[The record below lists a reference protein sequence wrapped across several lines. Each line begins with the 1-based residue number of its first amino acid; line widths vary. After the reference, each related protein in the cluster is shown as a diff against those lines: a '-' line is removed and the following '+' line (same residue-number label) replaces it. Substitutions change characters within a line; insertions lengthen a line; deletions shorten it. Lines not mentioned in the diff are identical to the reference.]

1 MPPKP
6 FVSAQEVAERAGVSR
21 SAVSRTFTPGASVS
35 PETRRR
41 VVEAAEALG
50 YHVNHLARGLMRN
63 ESGIVCLIVSEMSTP
78 YRANLI
84 RAMTQQLQNA
94 GKVAMLINTDRS
106 DGSVDLALRQA
117 IRYRADASIIL
128 SGMPDRSITQLCLKN
143 GQRLVLI
150 NRDDDQQGPLRINLD
165 DAEAAGRVVTAFVR
179 AGCRRLAFANSQAGT
194 PSLMARE
201 HGFVAAAKA
210 VGLPVLVE
218 RHGPTNYESGRVLAQ
233 RLLTL
238 GERPEAVFC
247 ATDLLACGFMDA
259 ARHQFRVSIPDQ
271 LCVAGFDDIE
281 QAAWSSYDL
290 TTFAQPVDRI
300 AREAVAWLVNERQE
314 PVDQSVRFRPDLIW
328 RSSVRGG

>member
-1 MPPKP
+1 MPQKP

-106 DGSVDLALRQA
+106 DDSVDLALRQA

-150 NRDDDQQGPLRINLD
+150 NRDDDQQGPLRI
-165 DAEAAGRVVTAFVR
+165 R
-179 AGCRRLAFANSQAGT
+179 AGC
-194 PSLMARE
+194 
-201 HGFVAAAKA
+201 
-210 VGLPVLVE
+210 
-218 RHGPTNYESGRVLAQ
+218 
-233 RLLTL
+233 
-238 GERPEAVFC
+238 
-247 ATDLLACGFMDA
+247 
-259 ARHQFRVSIPDQ
+259 I
-271 LCVAGFDDIE
+271 
-281 QAAWSSYDL
+281 
-290 TTFAQPVDRI
+290 
-300 AREAVAWLVNERQE
+300 
-314 PVDQSVRFRPDLIW
+314 
-328 RSSVRGG
+328 